1 MSQAVTRIK
10 QVLITYE
17 GKITPLICQRWT
29 FSLLVLILYGSR
41 IVSTQGFHV
50 ITYCL
55 SILILN
61 LFLRFLTPI
70 KSDLEEEELD
80 NPVLPIYDKEEFKP
94 FLRQLNEFSF
104 WKQFTLASLLATLC
118 TFCESLDFPVF
129 WPVLVMY
136 FIILFLVTM
145 KRQLSHML
153 KHRYLPFDY
162 GKKKYGFQEKVSN

>member
-1 MSQAVTRIK
+1 MSEFLTRLK
-10 QVLITYE
+10 QIFITYE

-29 FSLLVLILYGSR
+29 FSFILLVLYGSR

-55 SILILN
+55 SIFLLN

-94 FLRQLNEFSF
+94 FIRQLNEYVF
-104 WKQFTLASLLATLC
+104 WKQFTIASLLATIC
-118 TFCESLDFPVF
+118 TFCQSLDFPVF

-136 FIILFLVTM
+136 FIISFLVTM
-145 KRQLSHML
+145 KRQIAHMI
-153 KHRYLPFDY
+153 KHRYIPFDY
-162 GKKKYGFQEKVSN
+162 GKRKYGTQEKS